1 MKRNSWIMRFGPRAI
16 TIVNAVLLIA
26 ASSTSV
32 LAPARMPTAAGL
44 WEKLDSSGQPE
55 AEFRITDCNGLYQG
69 KIVKIFP
76 RPGENPSTFRCTE
89 CEGEQKN
96 APVVDLTLV
105 KGCGER
111 ASTIGTELFSI
122 RTTALSTVPLLSV
135 AAFHELKNPG
145 EGRPLDFDRRE
156 DVACCD
162 EVGEALRFYWI
173 MWHCRRLQGDYVHR
187 QQCICCNVERHLSS
201 LVGDS
206 MYFASSEK

>member
-105 KGCGER
+105 KGMRREGLDYR
-111 ASTIGTELFSI
+111 DGTILDPRDGSIYSALMELSPDGQILTI
-122 RTTALSTVPLLSV
+122 RGYLGIPLLGQS
-135 AAFHELKNPG
+135 
-145 EGRPLDFDRRE
+145 
-156 DVACCD
+156 
-162 EVGEALRFYWI
+162 EVL
-173 MWHCRRLQGDYVHR
+173 HR
-187 QQCICCNVERHLSS
+187 APDKTTDAWSCSS
-201 LVGDS
+201 
-206 MYFASSEK
+206 

>member
-1 MKRNSWIMRFGPRAI
+1 MRFGPRAI

-32 LAPARMPTAAGL
+32 LATGANADSRGLMGKARFIRSAGSRVPNYGLQWALSGKNRKNFPTARRKPIDLSVHGMRGRT
-44 WEKLDSSGQPE
+44 EKRSGGGSHLSKRD
-55 AEFRITDCNGLYQG
+55 AERG
-69 KIVKIFP
+69 P
-76 RPGENPSTFRCTE
+76 RLSGR
-89 CEGEQKN
+89 
-96 APVVDLTLV
+96 
-105 KGCGER
+105 
-111 ASTIGTELFSI
+111 ELFSI